1 MTRRERKQRRPM
13 IEFEIRGDFAQVQ
26 NSVID
31 ANFDELKLWL
41 QNELAAYNT
50 MVVTEDS
57 VPEAKGYRANI
68 RKIAARIDDQ
78 RKAVK
83 TAYMAPLKAFEDKC
97 RELTELCDQ
106 AVNALDSQ
114 VKSFE
119 NARRERRE
127 AELRQ
132 VFEAEAGDL
141 TEEKM
146 LSWEQ
151 TFSSSWTNASVSR
164 EKALGELREKIAR
177 VRQDIEA
184 IRGMESP
191 FETALLN
198 HYGNTHDLADSLRLN
213 ATLTA
218 RKNAQDEAQRARERQ
233 KATDAEVN
241 VSSPTPE
248 TVREVKCPTRDKESS
263 EERPELFELDFRVWV
278 TKEQSAALRDFL
290 VKSGI
295 SFGRVPKD
303 Y

>member
-1 MTRRERKQRRPM
+1 MIQRRRKRGRPM
-13 IEFEIRGDFAQVQ
+13 IEFKIRGDLAQVQ
-26 NSVID
+26 DSVID

-57 VPEAKGYRANI
+57 IPEAKGYRANI
-68 RKIAARIDDQ
+68 RKISARIDDQ

-83 TAYMAPLKAFEDKC
+83 TAYTAPLKVFEDKC
-97 RELTELCDQ
+97 KELTGLCDQ
-106 AVNALDSQ
+106 AANALDTQ
-114 VKSFE
+114 VKSYE

-141 TEEKM
+141 TGEKL

-151 TFSSSWTNASVSR
+151 TFSAAWTNASVSR

-198 HYGNTHDLADSLRLN
+198 HYGNTHDLSGALRLN
-213 ATLTA
+213 ATLT
-218 RKNAQDEAQRARERQ
+218 ERQ
-233 KATDAEVN
+233 KAQEAAQKAREQQAANAEAK
-241 VSSPTPE
+241 SATPTEPESVKE
-248 TVREVKCPTRDKESS
+248 TVRTAPEKKTP

-278 TKEQSAALRDFL
+278 TKEQAAELRAFL
-290 VKSGI
+290 VERGI
-295 SFGRVPKD
+295 SFGRVPRD